1 MYRSCLHDLC
11 RHLLSPGLCI
21 LVFRRLHG
29 HPTGYR
35 PCTASGP
42 MATFS
47 ECGPLPM
54 ACKAFLFG
62 LPLRP
67 GSDHS
72 SPRVSVRTSCRN
84 GFKNPTPGSGSHEP
98 AAPSC
103 STVTDLQKITAP
115 KTPPKNPGPKGP
127 PQFVSNMATIS
138 EDDEQ
143 LFQATQRSSYDQLR
157 TDSTASQRPQ
167 CCGLL

>member
-54 ACKAFLFG
+54 ACKAFC
-62 LPLRP
+62 
-67 GSDHS
+67 SA
-72 SPRVSVRTSCRN
+72 SPSVRGATTQAPECPLEQAAEM
-84 GFKNPTPGSGSHEP
+84 FKNPTPGSGSHEP